1 MDRSEAMPAK
11 PARRVFDFHVPSV
24 IWLAVWVSAFWSAPA
39 LSAGA
44 AEAQDPALEQY
55 YTANALYNRKLYAAA
70 VPEYKAF
77 LGAQP
82 QHPKAEQARLGL
94 AFSCYLSGNFNEA
107 EPQLKLLVQ
116 NGKVGD
122 HAQLFVCLGQ
132 CQLKLRGPAEA
143 EKTFVAATQAQ
154 GAAEFKNL
162 AAALLTDALFKQKKW
177 AETAAA
183 SDNLL
188 KAVKTGDMAVRAA
201 YQGAYARYSLK
212 KFNEATKGLEA
223 LMPLVKDSSLENQA
237 AFLLA
242 ESRREAGEFE
252 KAAEA
257 YAIAAKNEKDLFAVE
272 ATFRLGYVSFLLKKY
287 DDAVKALTKSLQ
299 ADPKA
304 AFASEARYY
313 LGRSHVEKK
322 EFDAGRQ
329 HLRQVATGTNEFTA
343 SAVLWMGRSFSRQNQ
358 PAAAVQVIAEF
369 LPRFNNQQPL
379 LADLLFEQANAL
391 IEQKQYAEAS
401 ECFARIERECPNW
414 ADLVE
419 VFRLNALCLHWE
431 KKYQESLQRCER
443 FIAARKDKPDPAILF
458 LKAENVYLINP
469 QSTEGALKL
478 YQDFV
483 AAYPKDPK
491 TDAAMLRL
499 AQIRHAKGE
508 WAEGLK
514 AIAPLVKKAPE
525 GKAFSQV
532 DFIAGDCAFRL
543 EDWDVAIDRL
553 DAFIKKSAVSEPN
566 RDTAMIELALAGN
579 RKNKTDTTAESL
591 KTLVAQ
597 YGRSQHL
604 ALALAEE
611 GKLKYETKKLGE
623 ARNSMQRIVTEFPQS
638 PQRTQAE
645 YYLGWIALDEKKHPE
660 AIAHFEFVVGKSPGD
675 PLAQD
680 SLLQLGLLMLKTE
693 KYPDAVRYLVQH
705 TQAYPK
711 SPKADE
717 AMYSAGLAYAR
728 NKQWDAAINCF
739 KALVEKFPKS
749 ALLDRGTYEWAWAE
763 RNRNNIPEAVKQYE
777 YLLKTFPQSAMVE
790 RARFELSELTFD
802 AKNFDKVIAQLKE
815 SIATAK
821 EKTVKEQ
828 AMYRLAWAYMSKG
841 DPDAAARQFI
851 DFATEF
857 PDSERVASAS
867 YQAGECRMKTKEFE
881 AALAHFAAVL
891 KAKDPKE
898 VRESALL
905 RLGEAQGLV
914 KKWAESAATYEEFQ
928 RTYPAGKWVQHAR
941 LGAGWARENQ
951 KQYPQ
956 AIAEYQK
963 VLAGKGT
970 DEITAR
976 CQFQVGECLFAQG
989 KQNEAIQELMRVDV
1003 TYRFKEWSARA
1014 LLEIGRVLEAKG
1026 EKAAAV
1032 AQFKEVIKRFPDHS
1046 AAVVAKERLDELRS
1060 SM

>member
-1 MDRSEAMPAK
+1 M
-11 PARRVFDFHVPSV
+11 RRDK
-24 IWLAVWVSAFWSAPA
+24 ILALTVWALVMVWVCPDRA
-39 LSAGA
+39 L
-44 AEAQDPALEQY
+44 AENDPALEQY

-77 LGAQP
+77 LAAQP
-82 QHPKAEQARLGL
+82 QHLKAEQARLGL
-94 AFSCYLSGNFNEA
+94 AFSCYLSGNFTEA
-107 EPQLKLLVQ
+107 EPQLKLLIQ
-116 NGKVGD
+116 NRKVGD
-122 HAQLFVCLGQ
+122 QAQLLLCLGQ

-154 GAAEFKNL
+154 GAEEFKNL
-162 AAALLTDALFKQKKW
+162 SAALLTDTLFKQKKW
-177 AETAAA
+177 EATAAA
-183 SDNLL
+183 ADNLL
-188 KAVKTGDMAVRAA
+188 KAVKTGDMAMRAA

-212 KFNEATKGLEA
+212 KFNEAAKGLEA
-223 LMPLVKDSSLENQA
+223 MLPLVKDSSLENQA

-257 YAIAAKNEKDLFAVE
+257 YATAAKNDKDPLAVE
-272 ATFRLGYVSFLLKKY
+272 ATFRLGYVSFFLKKY

-329 HLRQVATGTNEFTA
+329 HLREVATGASEFAA

-358 PAAAVQVIAEF
+358 PAAAVQVITEF
-369 LPRFNNQQPL
+369 LPRVNSQQPL
-379 LADLLFEQANAL
+379 LGDLLFEQANAL
-391 IEQKQYAEAS
+391 IELKKYADAS
-401 ECFARIERECPNW
+401 QCFVRIERECPKW
-414 ADLVE
+414 PDIVE

-431 KKYQESLQRCER
+431 KKYQESLQRCEQ
-443 FIAARKDKPDPAILF
+443 FIAARKDKPDPAMLF
-458 LKAENVYLINP
+458 LKAENIYLMNP
-469 QSTEGALKL
+469 QQTDAALKL

-483 AAYPKDPK
+483 AAYPQDPK
-491 TDAAMLRL
+491 TDAATLRI
-499 AQIRHAKGE
+499 AQIWHARGQ

-514 AIAPLVKKAPE
+514 AIMPLVKKAPE

-532 DFIAGDCAFRL
+532 DFLAGDCAFRL
-543 EDWDVAIDRL
+543 EEWDLAIARL
-553 DAFIKKSAVSEPN
+553 DAFIKKSPAGEPN
-566 RDTAMIELALAGN
+566 RDTAMIELALAGS

-591 KTLVAQ
+591 KTLIAQ
-597 YGRSQHL
+597 QGQSPHL
-604 ALALAEE
+604 ALALAEQ
-611 GKLKYETKKLGE
+611 GKLEYETKKLRE
-623 ARNSMQRIVTEFPQS
+623 ARNSMQRIVKEFPQS

-645 YYLGWIALDEKKHPE
+645 YYLGWIALDEKRNPE
-660 AIAHFEFVVGKSPGD
+660 AIANFEYVVSKSPGD

-680 SLLQLGLLMLKTE
+680 SLLQLGLLMLRTE
-693 KYPDAVRYLVQH
+693 KYPEALRYLVQH

-739 KALVEKFPKS
+739 RSLVEKFPNS
-749 ALLDRGTYEWAWAE
+749 ALLDRGGYEWAWAE

-821 EKTVKEQ
+821 EKAIKEQ
-828 AMYRLAWAYMSKG
+828 AMYRLAWAYLSKG
-841 DPDAAARQFI
+841 DPDAAAKGFI
-851 DFATEF
+851 DFVTEF
-857 PDSERVASAS
+857 PESERVASAY
-867 YQAGECRMKTKEFE
+867 YQAGECRMKTKEYE
-881 AALAHFAAVL
+881 AALEHFAAAL
-891 KAKDPKE
+891 KSKDPKE

-905 RLGEAQGLV
+905 RQGEAQGLV
-914 KKWAESAATYEEFQ
+914 KKWEESAATYEQFQ
-928 RTYPAGKWVQHAR
+928 RTYPASKWIQHAR
-941 LGAGWARENQ
+941 FGAGWARENQ

-956 AIAEYQK
+956 AIAEYRK
-963 VLAGKGT
+963 VLAGKGA

-976 CQFQVGECLFAQG
+976 SQFQFGECLFALG
-989 KQNEAIQELMRVDV
+989 KRDEAIQELMRVDV
-1003 TYRFKEWSARA
+1003 TYKFKEWSARA

-1026 EKAAAV
+1026 ENSAAV
-1032 AQFKEVIKRFPDHS
+1032 AQFKEVIKRFPDHG
-1046 AAVVAKERLDELRS
+1046 AAVVAKERLDALRS